1 MKNKYYLLVC
11 TKELQGLNYR
21 NPNAENVSSRQW
33 RDSTIYYILR
43 QEVYT
48 GAIVQG
54 KTTNISYKNKKRI
67 KLPRS
72 EWIVVPNMH
81 EPIIDEELWNAV
93 QDRLKI
99 DREMISSLKAIH
111 TK

>member
-1 MKNKYYLLVC
+1 MYKQGMGYIRIAKALNEKQILPPGVY
-11 TKELQGLNYR
+11 KELQGLNYR

-54 KTTNISYKNKKRI
+54 KTTNIS
-67 KLPRS
+67 
-72 EWIVVPNMH
+72 
-81 EPIIDEELWNAV
+81 
-93 QDRLKI
+93 
-99 DREMISSLKAIH
+99 
-111 TK
+111 